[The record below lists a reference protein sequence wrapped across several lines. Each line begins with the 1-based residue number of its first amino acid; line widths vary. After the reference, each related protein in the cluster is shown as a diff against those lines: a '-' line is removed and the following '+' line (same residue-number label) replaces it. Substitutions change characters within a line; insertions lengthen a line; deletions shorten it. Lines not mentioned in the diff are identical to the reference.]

1 MSFWNTFCELTLL
14 HYLFKLFS
22 PTSRRRTAPGNSPST
37 VSPTATE
44 PVGTRRAAYN
54 SPAEPVGCSEP
65 RQATSAPLTYSSPH
79 DCDPDDLPLDPDDLQ
94 DAIDDLQDQIDTLE
108 NRLLDIDP
116 LSPRYDRLQDRI
128 DRLQER
134 LDTLED
140 RQDALDSITGTAD
153 PLLSDP
159 LLSSNLAW
167 HDLYADDTPA
177 DYDLLTDTSDPTPD
191 DPSYDW

>member
-1 MSFWNTFCELTLL
+1 M
-14 HYLFKLFS
+14 
-22 PTSRRRTAPGNSPST
+22 R
-37 VSPTATE
+37 
-44 PVGTRRAAYN
+44 
-54 SPAEPVGCSEP
+54 VGCSEI
-65 RQATSAPLTYSSPH
+65 QLAASAPLTYSSPN
-79 DCDPDDLPLDPDDLQ
+79 DYDPDDLPLDPDDLQ

-108 NRLLDIDP
+108 DRLLDIDP

-140 RQDALDSITGTAD
+140 RQDTLDTINGTAA
-153 PLLSDP
+153 PLLSHN

-167 HDLYADDTPA
+167 TDLYADDSPA
-177 DYDLLTDTSDPTPD
+177 DYDLLTDTSDPALD